1 MKKTSLA
8 LTMTALM
15 AAHGSAYASD
25 YRSEASATFG
35 QINYQNNDENTF
47 GIDLKMNLERVRTK
61 NRPLAE
67 AAFLGHNSNI
77 NANYAQFNKAKVE
90 TRGFGGE
97 FWVND
102 FFFAG
107 NYQMTEE
114 NNDINARFGVAL
126 YHGLLVYAG
135 LDTGDSYDTDAM
147 TYGLK
152 YVTSVGNDFIN
163 FEVSMTDNEEV
174 SSYNLITDYYF
185 TRDIAFGIR
194 ATDTGVEDA
203 DPIYGAGFRAFIVPP
218 VSVSLE
224 YTRDNGMDTYVFTG
238 VTRF

>member
-8 LTMTALM
+8 LTTTALL

-25 YRSEASATFG
+25 YRTEASATFAK
-35 QINYQNNDENTF
+35 INYQNNDENSF
-47 GIDLKMNLERVRTK
+47 GVDLKMNLKRVRTK

-90 TRGFGGE
+90 TRGF
-97 FWVND
+97 
-102 FFFAG
+102 AG
-107 NYQMTEE
+107 NYQITEE
-114 NNDINARFGVAL
+114 NNDINARFGIAL
-126 YHGLLVYAG
+126 YHGLLVHLG
-135 LDTGDSYDTDAM
+135 LDTGDSYDADAM

-152 YVTSVGNDFIN
+152 YVTPVGNDFIN
-163 FEVSMTDNEEV
+163 FELSMTDNEEV
-174 SSYNLITDYYF
+174 SSYNLVTDYYF

-194 ATDTGVEDA
+194 ATDTGVKDA

-218 VSVSLE
+218 ASVSLE
-224 YTRDNGMDTYVFTG
+224 YARDNGMDTYVLTG